1 MQQHPLG
8 RVRIA
13 DLARSLSKEVGEEI
27 SQARVGLWVHDKH
40 DPPYDLLLKLADLLD
55 VNVDWLLGER
65 VPMRD
70 PTKAQRKP
78 VFRSGV
84 QWIPIYGA
92 ITAGAPASNQG
103 DVVEWFEMR
112 EWGGDFER
120 WGRVVEG
127 FSMESEDTD
136 ESLEAGDFAIFENR
150 RWEPGN
156 VVHAYN
162 DGEDTVKVAKVVG
175 GVLRLYPTNPDYEP
189 IDAKSWHVKGV
200 CIARFRQ
207 RKNGVKSLIEY
218 EHGLRPRIP
227 EKFFQ
232 K

>member
-1 MQQHPLG
+1 MEEHPVGKVRTVDLAKRLSDETNEEFSES
-8 RVRIA
+8 RVGNWVRGERNPPPHLISKIA
-13 DLARSLSKEVGEEI
+13 DI
-27 SQARVGLWVHDKH
+27 
-40 DPPYDLLLKLADLLD
+40 LD
-55 VNVDWLLGER
+55 VNEDWILGEN

-70 PTKAQRKP
+70 PTKPNRKQ
-78 VFRSGV
+78 VFRAGV
-84 QWIPIYGA
+84 RWIPVYGA

-127 FSMESEDTD
+127 FSMEPE
-136 ESLEAGDFAIFENR
+136 LHPGDFAIFENR

-200 CIARFRQ
+200 CIATFR
-207 RKNGVKSLIEY
+207 RESNGETILREFS
-218 EHGLRPRIP
+218 HGLRPKLP
-227 EKFFQ
+227 ERFF
-232 K
+232 